1 MCEEPESAIAFLF
14 VYMLKSYL
22 ISFMSRELGIGIVA
36 YSPLGRGFLASG
48 TKLVE
53 NLEHGDPRKASTRLI
68 HFSAPTCLSIVQYL
82 T

>member
-1 MCEEPESAIAFLF
+1 MCEEPEAAIAVVF

-53 NLEHGDPRKASTRLI
+53 NLEQGDPRKASTRLI
-68 HFSAPTCLSIVQYL
+68 HYSVPSCFNI
-82 T
+82 